1 MTNEDFEQKIRKQL
15 SDTFNDGLTAFER
28 YMDNRSVYDMC
39 VRQHL
44 EKAKKLSLMN
54 TDLELLCKSIGLDY
68 KTVVDEEYYNF
79 MVKISSSKNDR

>member
-1 MTNEDFEQKIRKQL
+1 MTDQDYEQKIRKQL

-28 YMDNRSVYDMC
+28 YKDNRSVYEMC

-54 TDLELLCKSIGLDY
+54 TDLDLLCKTIGLNF
-68 KTVVDEEYYNF
+68 KKVVDEEYQRALAKLMIF
-79 MVKISSSKNDR
+79 

>member
-68 KTVVDEEYYNF
+68 KIVVEKEYQRALTKLMF
-79 MVKISSSKNDR
+79 F

>member
-1 MTNEDFEQKIRKQL
+1 MTNEEYEQKLRKQL

-68 KTVVDEEYYNF
+68 KIVVEKEYQRALTKLMF
-79 MVKISSSKNDR
+79 F